1 MHNHQDNQVPPEG
14 FRVLS
19 IVVATDTQNGIGKN
33 NQLLWHLP
41 ADLKFF
47 KRTTSGHT
55 IIMGR
60 KTFDSIGKA
69 LPNRRNIIIS
79 RQPELKVEGIEVYPN
94 LEDALEACADEKEVF
109 IIGGGEIYKQALPKT
124 QRIYLTKVH
133 HEFDADT
140 FFPILEAEDWEVISK
155 EDHFKDDKHLFDYSF
170 VILDRR

>member
-1 MHNHQDNQVPPEG
+1 MKN
-14 FRVLS
+14 LS
-19 IVVATDTQNGIGKN
+19 LIVATDNENGIGKN

-41 ADLKFF
+41 NDLKFF
-47 KRTTSGHT
+47 KTTTSGHT

-60 KTFDSIGKA
+60 KTFDSIGKV
-69 LPNRRNIIIS
+69 LPNRRNIVIS
-79 RQPELKVEGIEVYPN
+79 RQPEFKIEGVEVYPN
-94 LEDALEACADEKEVF
+94 LDAALETCTDEKEVF

-140 FFPILEAEDWEVISK
+140 FFPMLDAKDWEVTFE
-155 EDHFKDDKHLFDYSF
+155 EDHFKDEKHQYDYSF